1 MMRIRALHRIAE
13 ETLLGAGTHD
23 DDARLVQHQRAAEV
37 AVGAHEAHAIGHGI
51 HVNAVDAG
59 DVVTNLANDVKED
72 GRNFLAENGKG
83 ASIGRAAELREIAE
97 IIAFLASDKA
107 GFIVG
112 AVVMADGE

>member
-1 MMRIRALHRIAE
+1 M
-13 ETLLGAGTHD
+13 
-23 DDARLVQHQRAAEV
+23 

-72 GRNFLAENGKG
+72 GRKFLAENGKG
-83 ASIGRAAELREIAE
+83 APIGRAAGLREIAG

-107 GFIVG
+107 SFIVG
-112 AVVMADGE
+112 AVVTADGAMSVAIK